1 MMKQEASLSTAQE
14 IMLEFADATGLSSAG
29 NSPRRYLWTDAFAVC
44 TFLTLDRQTSVK
56 YKLLALRLIN
66 QVHGILGR
74 HRQDDRRTGWLSG
87 LDDRQGATHPTR
99 GGLRIGKAMNERST
113 ADPFDDR
120 REWDRDGQYYHYL
133 TKWMH
138 SLNRAGRV
146 TGETVY
152 NHWAIELAKTVH
164 ARFTYTPPIGG
175 RKRMYWKMSIDLSRP
190 LVLSMGPHDP
200 LDGLVTYSELQEAAH
215 DEPQT
220 SPEFNLDEEIADLT
234 AMCQDVNWT
243 TDDPLGL
250 GGLLSDAYRVGQLM
264 VRGHVIRGE
273 LLADLLSSSL
283 IGLESLAGKN
293 SFALPVDYRL
303 AFREFGLSIGLH
315 AVGKL
320 ERLMEEH
327 PGPFGNAKQLHSK
340 LAMLMRYERLIETI
354 EQFWIEPANRKSDS
368 WTEHRDINGVMLA
381 TSLAPDGFLTV

>member
-1 MMKQEASLSTAQE
+1 MKQEASLSTAQE
-14 IMLEFADATGLSSAG
+14 IILEFADATGLSSAG
-29 NSPRRYLWTDAFAVC
+29 NPPRRYLWTDAFAVC
-44 TFLTLDRQTSVK
+44 TLLALDRQASAR

-99 GGLRIGKAMNERST
+99 GGLRIGKALNERSP
-113 ADPFDDR
+113 ADPFDER

-138 SLNRAGRV
+138 ALNRAGRV
-146 TGETVY
+146 TGETAY
-152 NHWAIELAKTVH
+152 NRWAIELAKTVH
-164 ARFTYTPPIGG
+164 ARFTYMPPTGG

-190 LVLSMGPHDP
+190 LVPSMGHHDP
-200 LDGLVTYSELQEAAH
+200 LDGFITYSELQEAAR

-220 SPEFNLDEEIADLT
+220 PTEFNLAKEIADLA
-234 AMCQDVNWT
+234 AMCQDVNWA

-264 VRGHVIRGE
+264 VRGHFNRGE

-283 IGLESLAGKN
+283 IGLESLTGKN
-293 SFALPVDYRL
+293 PFALPADHRL

-320 ERLMEEH
+320 KGLMEEH
-327 PGPFGNAKQLHSK
+327 PGPFDDAKRLHSR
-340 LAMLMRYERLIETI
+340 LETLNRYERFRKTI
-354 EQFWIEPANRKSDS
+354 EQFWLEPANRKSGS

-381 TSLAPDGFLTV
+381 TSLAPDGYLAV